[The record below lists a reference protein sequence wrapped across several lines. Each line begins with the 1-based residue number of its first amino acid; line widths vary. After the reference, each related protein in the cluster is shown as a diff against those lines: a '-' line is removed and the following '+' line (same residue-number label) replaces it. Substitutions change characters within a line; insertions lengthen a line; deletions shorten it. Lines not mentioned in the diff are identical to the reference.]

1 MIFFEIILSGHYCI
15 SWSLPQRHS
24 GKETIHNA
32 GAEGDVGSVPGSGWS
47 SEVGNG
53 NPLQYSCL
61 ENPMDRG
68 VCNPLQK
75 GYKELDMTE
84 QLSTVFHE
92 SVTWYFFFTI
102 LENFCYYLFTYC
114 FCSILYPSRTLIT
127 RTLDLFTVSH
137 MFLMLFSVISQ
148 IFNLFLLVLQSGI
161 FFLTYLLISLQLLIP
176 SIGVLWSV
184 EVTQSCPT
192 LCDPMDCSPPD
203 SSAHG
208 ILQARILEWVVC
220 SFL

>member
-1 MIFFEIILSGHYCI
+1 MVKNPPTS
-15 SWSLPQRHS
+15 
-24 GKETIHNA
+24 A
-32 GAEGDVGSVPGSGWS
+32 GEVGLISGWGRS

-176 SIGVLWSV
+176 SIGVL
-184 EVTQSCPT
+184 
-192 LCDPMDCSPPD
+192 
-203 SSAHG
+203 
-208 ILQARILEWVVC
+208 
-220 SFL
+220 